1 MLHSSCEVSLQLR
14 LILHSRLDSYVDTH
28 FRLTVKE
35 HAEVWKGTWAA
46 YKASFQGLDAPD
58 VEAEKKRQ
66 AEEKAKVCTLGD
78 P

>member
-1 MLHSSCEVSLQLR
+1 
-14 LILHSRLDSYVDTH
+14 
-28 FRLTVKE
+28 VKE

-58 VEAEKKRQ
+58 VEAERKRQ
-66 AEEKAKVCTLGD
+66 AEEKAKVCTWGG

>member
-1 MLHSSCEVSLQLR
+1 MQIR
-14 LILHSRLDSYVDTH
+14 LILYLLLDSSVPTY

-58 VEAEKKRQ
+58 VEAERKRQ
-66 AEEKAKVCTLGD
+66 ADEKAKVCSWGD